1 MWSGR
6 SAFENDACPVGDDM
20 LGQLYRASENGL
32 PALVASV
39 APDVRAMLALYCYKR
54 SHLHAM
60 GVAIASTCEELDL
73 VRTGG
78 RVGSM
83 LFAMSRETAA
93 PAARSG
99 YSNRKS
105 ITLSTKPLSVVQPI
119 EDDPVDDDFSG
130 AVPA

>member
-6 SAFENDACPVGDDM
+6 SAFENDVCPVDDDM
-20 LGQLYRASENGL
+20 LGHLYRTSENGL

-54 SHLHAM
+54 SHLHALSL
-60 GVAIASTCEELDL
+60 VIATSCEEIDL
-73 VRTGG
+73 VRMGG

-83 LFAMSRETAA
+83 LYAQSRETAA
-93 PAARSG
+93 PAVRSG
-99 YSNRKS
+99 YSSRKS
-105 ITLSTKPLSVVQPI
+105 ITLSTKPLSVIPPM
-119 EDDPVDDDFSG
+119 EDDDDLA

>member
-32 PALVASV
+32 PVLVASV

>member
-32 PALVASV
+32 PMLVASV

-54 SHLHAM
+54 SHLHTM

-73 VRTGG
+73 VRIGG

-93 PAARSG
+93 PVARSG

-105 ITLSTKPLSVVQPI
+105 ITLSTKPLSVVQPM
-119 EDDPVDDDFSG
+119 EDDAIDEDFTG